1 MLLNENNE
9 MSESKT
15 VPHRDFYN
23 IRKVDNHVHHS
34 ACMTQKHLLRF
45 IKSRLKRCGDEVV
58 YQDSTT
64 NRTYTLQQLFH
75 ELNLSAY
82 DLSIDTLSM
91 HGHRDTFHRFDRF
104 NTKYNPIG
112 QSSLRQV
119 FLKVDNYHKG
129 RFLAEITK
137 EVFDDL
143 RDSKYQYS
151 EYRLSIYG
159 KSPNEWDVLSEWICD
174 HNLHCTN
181 SRWMIQIPR
190 LYAIYKSKGI
200 ISNFSEMLDNIFRA
214 LFEVTIDPSSHPKLH
229 LFLTLVVGFDTVD
242 DESVHEHK
250 TETYPE
256 PLEWNDAHN
265 PPYIVWSYYLYANL
279 RILNQ
284 LRESRGMNAFSY
296 RPHAGEAGDFDH
308 VAAAFL
314 LAQSINH
321 GLMLKKVPV
330 LQYLYYLKQV
340 GLSMSPLSNNLLFV
354 EYDRN
359 PFNIFFQRGLNVT
372 LSTDDP
378 LMIHYT
384 KDPLIEEYAIAAQVY
399 KLSAIELG
407 ICRSL

>member
-1 MLLNENNE
+1 MFE
-9 MSESKT
+9 
-15 VPHRDFYN
+15 
-23 IRKVDNHVHHS
+23 
-34 ACMTQKHLLRF
+34 
-45 IKSRLKRCGDEVV
+45 
-58 YQDSTT
+58 
-64 NRTYTLQQLFH
+64 
-75 ELNLSAY
+75 
-82 DLSIDTLSM
+82 
-91 HGHRDTFHRFDRF
+91 
-104 NTKYNPIG
+104 
-112 QSSLRQV
+112 
-119 FLKVDNYHKG
+119 
-129 RFLAEITK
+129 
-137 EVFDDL
+137 DL
-143 RDSKYQYS
+143 RESKYQYS

-159 KSPNEWDVLSEWICD
+159 KSSDEWDVLSAWICD

-190 LYAIYKSKGI
+190 LYSIYKAKGI
-200 ISNFSEMLDNIFRA
+200 ISNFSEMIDNIFRA
-214 LFEVTIDPSSHPKLH
+214 LFEVTVDPTSHPKLH

-250 TETYPE
+250 TKTYPE
-256 PLEWNDAHN
+256 PLEWTEAHN
-265 PPYIVWSYYLYANL
+265 PPYIVWSYYISANL

-308 VAAAFL
+308 IAAAFL

-321 GLMLKKVPV
+321 GIVLKKVPV

-340 GLSMSPLSNNLLFV
+340 GLAMSPLSNNLLFV

-399 KLSAIELG
+399 KLSAIELS
-407 ICRSL
+407 CNDSLR